1 MEKIKNIVVLCVYI
15 SLTVLI
21 CSFIPSLFPET
32 PSATQAYSHMQEQLQ
47 KIAVSSSIDEAAM
60 QAIIS
65 EEEFNS
71 EIEGD
76 TVYERVMNL
85 LLDTN
90 NFEYIYSEES
100 LTQVAEQIQSIYEA
114 EVSISKDTQRIEVVQ
129 QIRMISGVV
138 LGLSIAIVALIIYMQ
153 RKRKKE

>member
-32 PSATQAYSHMQEQLQ
+32 QSATQAYSHMQEQLQ